1 MSARNNESVQPVLK
15 RTEEEEKEREKT
27 VFMIAYEQAKK
38 TGNLG
43 EFLWKCF
50 SQKADK
56 AHQHP
61 L

>member
-38 TGNLG
+38 IFN
-43 EFLWKCF
+43 
-50 SQKADK
+50 A
-56 AHQHP
+56 
-61 L
+61 